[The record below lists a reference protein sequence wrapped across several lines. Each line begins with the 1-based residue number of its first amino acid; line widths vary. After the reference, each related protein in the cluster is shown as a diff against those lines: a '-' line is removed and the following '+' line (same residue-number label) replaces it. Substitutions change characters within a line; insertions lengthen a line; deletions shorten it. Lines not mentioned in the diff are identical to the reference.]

1 MQQNSVDGAQIMLFD
16 SFTDNLIGRQQH
28 HIAIVMGGYSSEV
41 DISLQSGKVVCDSLD
56 TSLYDIYTI
65 HILKDTWKMQA

>member
-1 MQQNSVDGAQIMLFD
+1 MTKKNVAVI
-16 SFTDNLIGRQQH
+16 
-28 HIAIVMGGYSSEV
+28 MGGYSSEV